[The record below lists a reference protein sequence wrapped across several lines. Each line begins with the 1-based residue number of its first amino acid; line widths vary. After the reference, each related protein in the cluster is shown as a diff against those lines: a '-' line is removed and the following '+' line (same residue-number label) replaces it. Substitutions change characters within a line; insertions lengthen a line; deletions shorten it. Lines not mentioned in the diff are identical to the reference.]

1 MELGTHDELMALD
14 GLYARLY
21 RMQFKL
27 DESPAAPLPENGHE
41 EMVAAPRRRSFNFLS
56 GLN

>member
-1 MELGTHDELMALD
+1 MELGTHAELMAAD

-27 DESPAAPLPENGHE
+27 DESPATTSIS
-41 EMVAAPRRRSFNFLS
+41 AADAGPVTTPRRRSFSFLP
-56 GLN
+56 GLG

>member
-1 MELGTHDELMALD
+1 MAAD

-27 DESPAAPLPENGHE
+27 DESPATTSIS
-41 EMVAAPRRRSFNFLS
+41 AADAGPVTTPRRRSFSFLP
-56 GLN
+56 GLG